1 MRRLEKI
8 WEMLLNV
15 AVRDHIVVI
24 YQGICDSA
32 VCVCVCVRVCVC
44 VCVCMDT
51 FLSCASTKEQLA
63 FIKPSATL

>member
-1 MRRLEKI
+1 
-8 WEMLLNV
+8 MLLNV
-15 AVRDHIVVI
+15 AVRDHIAVI

-32 VCVCVCVRVCVC
+32 VFSVCVCV
-44 VCVCMDT
+44 DT